1 MGKLSLLPTVINGS
15 RERFFFIYGGNMC
28 SFMRKLKSILIVALT
43 AGALCVL
50 TAVLWIMQLIWS
62 DRKGSP
68 MFAVP

>member
-1 MGKLSLLPTVINGS
+1 MEAGKDFFLYMEGTVCSL
-15 RERFFFIYGGNMC
+15 
-28 SFMRKLKSILIVALT
+28 MRKLKSILIVALT